1 MGQRVLIFRL
11 KNRKRAKGM
20 MVRKVKKKKKK

>member
-1 MGQRVLIFRL
+1 MGQKIRLRLL

-20 MVRKVKKKKKK
+20 MIRKVKKKKK